1 MTTTSLDAAL
11 SGMLEQQRKIELIAN
26 NIANVNTSGYKRVVV
41 HFQDVLD
48 SAQILAA
55 VEGTLPGNEATTSSG
70 VAINAVERIFAQG
83 QLRSSAGPLDI
94 AIVGEGFFRVRL
106 DGAAR
111 AVLEPGG
118 TGSLAAATGTPDRTT
133 PGSYTVDSTSTGA
146 VTVTFTPDDGS
157 PPAVTSGT
165 VVAGEEN
172 TTLIPGATLIFAGT
186 LVNGTDTIAVVSL
199 GYARDGA
206 FRLDANRQLVTQ
218 LGASIDPPITF
229 PEVFSEVRVQRNG
242 EIIVRRPYTEQELA
256 ALGPDDPRG
265 GVDEVVGRIA
275 LTRFASPDGL
285 ASIGNSLYV
294 ATSSSPATDGFP
306 EESGMGFLVGGYLE
320 GSNVDVAEEMTS
332 LMVATR
338 VYQMNLAA
346 YRAIQDMLE
355 QASQLA

>member
-1 MTTTSLDAAL
+1 MTTASLDAAL

-55 VEGTLPGNEATTSSG
+55 VEGTLPGSEATTSAG
-70 VAINAVERIFAQG
+70 VAINAERIFAQG
-83 QLRSSAGPLDI
+83 QLQTSADPLDI
-94 AIVGEGFFRVRL
+94 AIVGPGFFRVRL
-106 DGAAR
+106 DGGAR
-111 AVLEPGG
+111 AVLEAGG
-118 TGSLAAATGTPDRTT
+118 ARSLVAAAGTPDLTT
-133 PGSYTVDSTSTGA
+133 PGAYTVDSTSAGA

-157 PPAVTSGT
+157 PPVVTSGT
-165 VVAGEEN
+165 VIAGEEN
-172 TTLIPGATLIFAGT
+172 TTLIPGVTLTFAGT
-186 LVNGTDTIAVVSL
+186 LVDGADTIAVVSL

-206 FRLDANRQLVTQ
+206 FRLDTNRQLVTQ
-218 LGASIDPPITF
+218 LGASVDPPITF

-242 EIIVRRPYTEQELA
+242 DIVVRRPYTEEELA

-265 GVDEVVGRIA
+265 GVDEVAGRIA
-275 LTRFASPDGL
+275 LTRFASPEGL
-285 ASIGNSLYV
+285 ASIGDSLYV
-294 ATSSSPATDGFP
+294 ATSNSPATDGFP
-306 EESGMGFLVGGYLE
+306 GEGGMGFLQGGYLE
-320 GSNVDVAEEMTS
+320 GSNVEVAEEMTS